1 MYDLPLALTVCQV
14 ADLLGV
20 SKNTAYNLVRSGQL
34 RSVRVGRQIRV
45 PRSALENYLNGT
57 APGRDQSA

>member
-1 MYDLPLALTVCQV
+1 MYIFPLALTVCQV

-20 SKNTAYNLVRSGQL
+20 SKNTAYTLVRSGQL

-57 APGRDQSA
+57 APDGDRSA